1 MPKLISN
8 IIQEESSFGL
18 YARFRLRFLQIL
30 PAFANLEYR
39 YQMFDRKEIMSLSI
53 ERVLSEIDQLTL
65 VEQMQVLEHLVK
77 QIKQSVAA
85 VTVTQKPKYKVTDF
99 YGIAPDLL
107 GGIDAQEWVNQSR
120 NEWEERE
127 TWRQIK

>member
-1 MPKLISN
+1 
-8 IIQEESSFGL
+8 
-18 YARFRLRFLQIL
+18 
-30 PAFANLEYR
+30 
-39 YQMFDRKEIMSLSI
+39 MSLSI

-65 VEQMQVLEHLVK
+65 VEQMRVLEHLVK
-77 QIKQSVAA
+77 QIKQSVEA
-85 VTVTQKPKYKVTDF
+85 VTVTPKPKYKVTDF

-107 GGIDAQEWVNQSR
+107 EGIDAQEWVNQLR

>member
-1 MPKLISN
+1 
-8 IIQEESSFGL
+8 
-18 YARFRLRFLQIL
+18 
-30 PAFANLEYR
+30 
-39 YQMFDRKEIMSLSI
+39 MSLSI

-65 VEQMQVLEHLVK
+65 VEQMRVLEHLVK
-77 QIKQSVAA
+77 QMKQSVEA
-85 VTVTQKPKYKVTDF
+85 VTVTPKPKYKVTDF

-107 GGIDAQEWVNQSR
+107 EGIDAQEWVNQLR

>member
-99 YGIAPDLL
+99 M
-107 GGIDAQEWVNQSR
+107 V
-120 NEWEERE
+120 
-127 TWRQIK
+127 

>member
-1 MPKLISN
+1 
-8 IIQEESSFGL
+8 
-18 YARFRLRFLQIL
+18 
-30 PAFANLEYR
+30 
-39 YQMFDRKEIMSLSI
+39 MSLSI

-65 VEQMQVLEHLVK
+65 VEQMRVLEHLVK
-77 QIKQSVAA
+77 QMKQSVEA
-85 VTVTQKPKYKVTDF
+85 VTVTPKPKYKVTDF

-107 GGIDAQEWVNQSR
+107 KGIDAQEWVNQLR

>member
-1 MPKLISN
+1 
-8 IIQEESSFGL
+8 
-18 YARFRLRFLQIL
+18 
-30 PAFANLEYR
+30 
-39 YQMFDRKEIMSLSI
+39 MSLSI

-65 VEQMQVLEHLVK
+65 VEQMRVLEHLVK
-77 QIKQSVAA
+77 QMKQSVKA
-85 VTVTQKPKYKVTDF
+85 VTVTPKPKYKVTDF

-107 GGIDAQEWVNQSR
+107 KGIDAQEWVNQLR